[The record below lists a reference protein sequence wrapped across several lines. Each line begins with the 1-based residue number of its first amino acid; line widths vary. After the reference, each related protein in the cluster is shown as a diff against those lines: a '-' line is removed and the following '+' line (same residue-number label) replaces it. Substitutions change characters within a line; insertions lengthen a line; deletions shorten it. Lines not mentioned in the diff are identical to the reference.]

1 MNDQP
6 QFSPQDEAFIEEAVS
21 SGRYA
26 SRDEVVRGGLR
37 VLREREDEV
46 AALRAAVQRGI
57 EDADA
62 GRVMDAEEAFDRLD
76 EYIRNMA
83 PSAKGKRSA

>member
-1 MNDQP
+1 MDDQP
-6 QFSPQDEAFIEEAVS
+6 QFGPQDEAFIDEAVR

-26 SRDEVVRGGLR
+26 SRDEVVREGLR

-46 AALRAAVQRGI
+46 AAIRAAVQRGI

-62 GRVMDAEEAFDRLD
+62 GRVMDAEEAFDLLD
-76 EYIRNMA
+76 EHIRNMR
-83 PSAKGKRSA
+83 PSGEGKRRA